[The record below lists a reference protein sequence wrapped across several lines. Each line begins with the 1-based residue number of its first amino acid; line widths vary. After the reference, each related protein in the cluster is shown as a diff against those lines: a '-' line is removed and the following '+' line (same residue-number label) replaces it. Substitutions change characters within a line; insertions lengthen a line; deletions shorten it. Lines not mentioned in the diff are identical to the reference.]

1 MTELRQARE
10 VDLVPDELRFQPQVK
25 SDIIIQRR
33 NVSLAPVE
41 AADTYTR
48 NGTNTI
54 TFNIQGHRDLNQ
66 LLDTKS
72 LYFQMQCKFDGGY
85 PVEDCSMLFEEVII
99 SSNGRVIER
108 IRHAQYIQHF
118 LRGYGMSRKA
128 KARLGKREGFQRVE
142 DRTMQFY
149 KKEQAVGAAN
159 GGFSGSYGSKVA
171 PTTATAPYE
180 AYAAPAAGAQNSDNL
195 RTGSTGYNDL
205 CSSNANEWQKYSR
218 MSDNLG
224 YDKYQVSRKDSTV
237 ADAVVDGGG
246 NVGNGGGWGKDA
258 LVVDKTAN
266 SNEPQYR
273 LMKFRLA
280 CSGLLSCDKMLPIM
294 SMPLTIQLRLTDP
307 VRATDNSLNPFSYE
321 IRRPRLYMN
330 VCSVG
335 QSYASAMQSRLRGPG
350 ITINAKLFDTYFQII
365 NSDKQLVISSNKQRL
380 SKVYVMFHAGN
391 ANTTATENAFT
402 SSVTGDHCHKGITA
416 DNAEFALSSYQ
427 FQIGAEVSEAITLE
441 DSTQGL
447 RPFSGNSTQC
457 AVANPNMGM
466 AYLEAYLRSIGA
478 VNGHEQDVEFWGRD
492 LDPRCNKWCGGDL
505 LETFLSR
512 YFVCVYDG
520 EKLLGS
526 QIETGVDTESGKD
539 IIVDL
544 RWKKPPSENDGGKKV
559 RAMVLVQYHAQ
570 MIIKENSVDLSY

>member
-1 MTELRQARE
+1 MTEIRQARE

-41 AADTYTR
+41 AADKYTR
-48 NGTNTI
+48 DGTNTI

-72 LYFQMQCKFDGGY
+72 LYFQMQCMFNGGY
-85 PVEDCSMLFEEVII
+85 PVEDVSMLFEEIII

-142 DRTMQFY
+142 DRTIQY
-149 KKEQAVGAAN
+149 YRTTEDATNVGKYGWRASDSTGVLASSNFGTLNAGNAA
-159 GGFSGSYGSKVA
+159 
-171 PTTATAPYE
+171 ATA
-180 AYAAPAAGAQNSDNL
+180 AVNAVKGKC
-195 RTGSTGYNDL
+195 GYNDFV
-205 CSSNANEWQKYSR
+205 SSNAATWGPYTR

-224 YDKYQVSRKDSTV
+224 YHRYQVSRNLGDGDNPAAAGAV
-237 ADAVVDGGG
+237 ADA
-246 NVGNGGGWGKDA
+246 NGGAWGTKS
-258 LVVDKTAN
+258 LVAGDGK
-266 SNEPQYR
+266 YK

-294 SMPLTIQLRLTDP
+294 SMPLTIQLRLSDP
-307 VRATDNSLNPFSYE
+307 ARATDNALHPFSYT
-321 IRRPRLYMN
+321 IKRPRLYMN

-365 NSDKQLVISSNKQRL
+365 DSDKQLVIPSNKQRL
-380 SKVYVMFHAGN
+380 SKVYVMFHKGG
-391 ANTTATENAFT
+391 ANTQQTENAFT
-402 SSVTGDHCHKGITA
+402 SSVTGDHCYKGINPTNK
-416 DNAEFALSSYQ
+416 DHCLTSYQ
-427 FQIGAEVSEAITLE
+427 FQVGTEVSEAITLE
-441 DSTQGL
+441 DTTRGL
-447 RPFSGNSTQC
+447 CSFAGDNTE
-457 AVANPNMGM
+457 NPNNGM
-466 AYLEAYLRSIGA
+466 AFLEAYLRSIGA
-478 VNGHEQDVEFWGRD
+478 VNGHEQEVEFWGRD
-492 LDPRCNKWCGGDL
+492 LDLRCNSWCGGDL
-505 LETFLSR
+505 LETFLSK
-512 YFVCVYDG
+512 YFVAVYDG

-526 QIETGVDTESGKD
+526 QIETGVDTEAGKD
-539 IIVDL
+539 IIIDL
-544 RWKKPPSENDGGKKV
+544 RWKTPPTAKV
-559 RAMVLVQYHAQ
+559 RVMVLIQYHAQ

>member
-72 LYFQMQCKFDGGY
+72 LYFQMQCKFNGGY

-149 KKEQAVGAAN
+149 RKEAAVQAGVTGA
-159 GGFSGSYGSKVA
+159 YGSKVA
-171 PTTATAPYE
+171 PTTITAPYL
-180 AYAAPAAGAQNSDNL
+180 AYAAPANGASAADPIRL
-195 RTGSTGYNDL
+195 GATGYNDL
-205 CSSNANEWQKYSR
+205 CSGTANEWGTKYTR

-224 YDKYQVSRKDSTV
+224 YAKYQVARKNSGQ
-237 ADAVVDGGG
+237 ADAAMDGGA
-246 NVGNGGGWGKDA
+246 NAGNGGGWGSDC
-258 LVVDKTAN
+258 LVANGTAN
-266 SNEPQYR
+266 STEPQFR

-307 VRATDNSLNPFSYE
+307 VRATDNSLSTFSYE

-380 SKVYVMFHAGN
+380 SKVYVMFHAGG
-391 ANTTATENAFT
+391 ANTSATENAFT
-402 SSVTGDHCHKGITA
+402 SSVTGDHCHKGIIA

-447 RPFSGNSTQC
+447 RPFRGAHGDA

-492 LDPRCNKWCGGDL
+492 LDPKCNQWCGGDL

-526 QIETGVDTESGKD
+526 QIETGVDTEAGKD